1 MALSREGCQ
10 KNRDLTY
17 DITKPYTSESDVAYS
32 KQGEIMARVGL
43 LEDNSR
49 IAKLCV
55 TMLSLAGHEVTL
67 YERAGECLDALFTA
81 ATNATQRLQESLK
94 ASRPSLPVDV
104 LILDL
109 HLTDMNG
116 FEVLH
121 YLQAHPST
129 RSLPLIFCTAATD
142 SEVQQ
147 ALSIAP
153 HACVVW
159 KPFKLQALTS
169 AISEALQSS

>member
-1 MALSREGCQ
+1 
-10 KNRDLTY
+10 
-17 DITKPYTSESDVAYS
+17 
-32 KQGEIMARVGL
+32 MARVGL

-55 TMLSLAGHEVTL
+55 TMLNLAGHEVTV
-67 YERAGECLDALFTA
+67 YERADECLDALLCVEMPYHGFGAQSFKTS
-81 ATNATQRLQESLK
+81 Q
-94 ASRPSLPVDV
+94 PYLPVEV

-109 HLTDMNG
+109 HLPDING
-116 FEVLH
+116 FEVVRH
-121 YLQAHPST
+121 LQSHPNT

-142 SEVQQ
+142 TEVRQ

-153 HACVVW
+153 RACVVW

-169 AISEALQSS
+169 AINEVLQSS

>member
-1 MALSREGCQ
+1 
-10 KNRDLTY
+10 
-17 DITKPYTSESDVAYS
+17 
-32 KQGEIMARVGL
+32 MARVGL

-55 TMLSLAGHEVTL
+55 TMLNLAGHEVTV
-67 YERAGECLDALFTA
+67 YKHADECLGALLSVELTY
-81 ATNATQRLQESLK
+81 NSLGVQPCK
-94 ASRPSLPVDV
+94 ASRPNLPVEV

-109 HLTDMNG
+109 HLPDING
-116 FEVLH
+116 FEVLRQ
-121 YLQAHPST
+121 LQSHPNT

-142 SEVQQ
+142 TEVRE

-153 HACVVW
+153 RACVVW

-169 AISEALQSS
+169 AITEVLQS

>member
-1 MALSREGCQ
+1 
-10 KNRDLTY
+10 
-17 DITKPYTSESDVAYS
+17 
-32 KQGEIMARVGL
+32 MARVGL

-55 TMLSLAGHEVTL
+55 TMLNLAGHEVTV
-67 YERAGECLDALFTA
+67 YEHADECLDALLSVEMTCNTLAEQPF
-81 ATNATQRLQESLK
+81 K
-94 ASRPSLPVDV
+94 ASRPNLPVEV

-109 HLTDMNG
+109 HLPDING
-116 FEVLH
+116 FEVLRH
-121 YLQAHPST
+121 LQSHTIT

-142 SEVQQ
+142 TEVRQ

-153 HACVVW
+153 RACVVW

-169 AISEALQSS
+169 AITEVLQSS

>member
-1 MALSREGCQ
+1 
-10 KNRDLTY
+10 
-17 DITKPYTSESDVAYS
+17 
-32 KQGEIMARVGL
+32 MARIGL

-55 TMLSLAGHEVTL
+55 TMLNLAGHEVTL
-67 YERAGECLDALFTA
+67 YERARECLNALFTA
-81 ATNATQRLQESLK
+81 ATATNATQLLQESFK
-94 ASRPSLPVDV
+94 TSRPSLPVEV

-129 RSLPLIFCTAATD
+129 RSLPLIFCTAASD

-169 AISEALQSS
+169 AISQALQSS

>member
-1 MALSREGCQ
+1 
-10 KNRDLTY
+10 
-17 DITKPYTSESDVAYS
+17 
-32 KQGEIMARVGL
+32 MARVGL

-49 IAKLCV
+49 IAKLCA
-55 TMLSLAGHEVTL
+55 TMLNLAGHEVTL
-67 YERAGECLDALFTA
+67 FERADECLDALFMVGAVT
-81 ATNATQRLQESLK
+81 TIQVLQETLK
-94 ASRPSLPVDV
+94 ASRPSLPVEV

-109 HLTDMNG
+109 HLADMNG

-121 YLQAHPST
+121 YLQANPST

-142 SEVQQ
+142 SEVRQ

-153 HACVVW
+153 RACVVW

>member
-1 MALSREGCQ
+1 LTGD
-10 KNRDLTY
+10 RD
-17 DITKPYTSESDVAYS
+17 KPYNSKNDKIKN
-32 KQGEIMARVGL
+32 KQGAQYIFMARVGL

-55 TMLSLAGHEVTL
+55 TMLNLAGHEVTL
-67 YERAGECLDALFTA
+67 YDHAEECLDALFA
-81 ATNATQRLQESLK
+81 VGATHNGAQPSLESLK
-94 ASRPSLPVDV
+94 TSRPNLPVEV

-109 HLTDMNG
+109 HLPDMDG
-116 FEVLH
+116 FEVLYH
-121 YLQAHPST
+121 LQSHPNT

-142 SEVQQ
+142 SEVQH

-153 HACVVW
+153 RAGVVW
-159 KPFKLQALTS
+159 KPFKLQSLTS

>member
-1 MALSREGCQ
+1 MAH
-10 KNRDLTY
+10 
-17 DITKPYTSESDVAYS
+17 
-32 KQGEIMARVGL
+32 VGL

-55 TMLSLAGHEVTL
+55 TMLNLAGHEVTL
-67 YERAGECLDALFTA
+67 YEHAEECLDALFKVEMTYYSSGA
-81 ATNATQRLQESLK
+81 QALQEPMK
-94 ASRPSLPVDV
+94 VSRSNLPVEV

-109 HLTDMNG
+109 HLPDMNG
-116 FEVLH
+116 FEVLQH
-121 YLQAHPST
+121 LQSHPNT

-142 SEVQQ
+142 TEVQQ

-153 HACVVW
+153 SACVVC

-169 AISEALQSS
+169 AISKALQAS

>member
-1 MALSREGCQ
+1 MAH
-10 KNRDLTY
+10 
-17 DITKPYTSESDVAYS
+17 
-32 KQGEIMARVGL
+32 VGL

-55 TMLSLAGHEVTL
+55 TMLNLAGHEVTL
-67 YERAGECLDALFTA
+67 YEHAEECLDALFKVEMTYYSSGA
-81 ATNATQRLQESLK
+81 QALQEPMK
-94 ASRPSLPVDV
+94 VSRSNLPVEV

-109 HLTDMNG
+109 HLPDMNG

-121 YLQAHPST
+121 HLKSHPNT

-142 SEVQQ
+142 TEVQQ

-153 HACVVW
+153 SACVVW

-169 AISEALQSS
+169 AISKALQAS

>member
-1 MALSREGCQ
+1 MAH
-10 KNRDLTY
+10 
-17 DITKPYTSESDVAYS
+17 
-32 KQGEIMARVGL
+32 VGL

-55 TMLSLAGHEVTL
+55 TMLNLAGHEVTV
-67 YERAGECLDALFTA
+67 YEHAEECLDALFSVR
-81 ATNATQRLQESLK
+81 ATPDSNGIKPLQEPLK
-94 ASRPSLPVDV
+94 ASCLPVEV

-109 HLTDMNG
+109 HLPDMNG

-121 YLQAHPST
+121 YLQSNPTT

-142 SEVQQ
+142 SEVRQ
-147 ALSIAP
+147 ALNIAP
-153 HACVVW
+153 HAGLVW

>member
-1 MALSREGCQ
+1 MT
-10 KNRDLTY
+10 N
-17 DITKPYTSESDVAYS
+17 S
-32 KQGEIMARVGL
+32 KQGEWCIFMARVGL

-55 TMLSLAGHEVTL
+55 TMLNLAGHEVTL
-67 YERAGECLDALFTA
+67 YERAGECLDALFRA
-81 ATNATQRLQESLK
+81 GAPINVTQPLQGSLK
-94 ASRPSLPVDV
+94 VSRPSLPVEV

-116 FEVLH
+116 FEVVH
-121 YLQAHPST
+121 YLQAHPNT

-142 SEVQQ
+142 SEVRQ

>member
-1 MALSREGCQ
+1 
-10 KNRDLTY
+10 
-17 DITKPYTSESDVAYS
+17 
-32 KQGEIMARVGL
+32 MARVGL

-49 IAKLCV
+49 IAKLCA
-55 TMLSLAGHEVTL
+55 TMLNLAGHEVTI
-67 YERAGECLDALFTA
+67 YEHAGECLDALFA
-81 ATNATQRLQESLK
+81 ARLTYNGNGLKPVKESWK
-94 ASRPSLPVDV
+94 ASGLPVEV

-109 HLTDMNG
+109 HLPDMNG

-121 YLQAHPST
+121 HLQSHPST
-129 RSLPLIFCTAATD
+129 KTLPLIFCTAATD

-153 HACVVW
+153 HASLVW

-169 AISEALQSS
+169 AIDEALQSSWDTL